1 MRRAG
6 SWCLMQLRI
15 HDRVWSCCIMLYI
28 SYLLFFGAG
37 WRIWRIIGLFCCV
50 ACAWVWYLAVRHAA
64 APDGGFTVS
73 EFRRCFETSKPLIL
87 KDRVIRFLW
96 HQFCTKT
103 QRIFKEC
110 FYVPMPILCLCILM
124 YYLSIMHHLFHI

>member
-1 MRRAG
+1 
-6 SWCLMQLRI
+6 
-15 HDRVWSCCIMLYI
+15 MLYI

-37 WRIWRIIGLFCCV
+37 WRIIGLFC
-50 ACAWVWYLAVRHAA
+50 CAWVWYLAVRHAA

-103 QRIFKEC
+103 QRMFLC
-110 FYVPMPILCLCILM
+110 TYANPMPMYSHVLLYHASPVPYLIIL
-124 YYLSIMHHLFHI
+124 Y